1 MTNLSSGNLVRKLTL
16 RQLQI
21 FETVVRLGGYTR
33 AAEALHLSQ
42 PTVSMQIK
50 KLSETLDLHLLEQV
64 GRVIQPTAAGLEVYE
79 TTREILG
86 GVVTLEDLTSELKD
100 VVKGDLS
107 VAVITTAT
115 YFMPHLL
122 GAFVNRHPDVRPR
135 LTITNRANVLERL
148 KSNQD
153 DLLIMGQVPNE
164 LAVKAYPFIDNEM
177 VVVAPPDHA
186 LLGQKNITLE
196 KLAKERFLVRE
207 PGSGTRMAVDRLFS
221 EQNVNI
227 NPYMEL
233 GSSEAIKQG
242 VLAGLGVSVLSRRN
256 IGLELANNNIAI
268 LDVENFPLVRR
279 WYAVHL
285 GGKTF
290 FGRAHIS
297 GLHPDRKPEN
307 AGCCIAK
314 LNRIC
319 RSTP

>member
-1 MTNLSSGNLVRKLTL
+1 MPKLSSSSLVRHLTL

-21 FETVVRLGGYTR
+21 FESVVRLGGYTR

-64 GRVIQPTAAGLEVYE
+64 GRSIHPTAAGREVYE
-79 TTREILG
+79 TTREILA
-86 GVVTLEDLTSELKD
+86 GVVALEDLTSELKG

-107 VAVITTAT
+107 IAVITTAT

-122 GAFVNRHPDVRPR
+122 GAFIARHPEVRPR

-164 LAVKAYPFIDNEM
+164 LAVEAYPFIDNEIF
-177 VVVAPPDHA
+177 VVAPPDHP
-186 LLGQKNITLE
+186 LLARKNISLRDLT
-196 KLAKERFLVRE
+196 KERFLVRE
-207 PGSGTRMAVDRLFS
+207 PGSGTRLAVDRLFA
-221 EQNVNI
+221 ENDARI
-227 NPYMEL
+227 DPYMEL

-242 VLAGLGVSVLSRRN
+242 VLAGLGISVLSRRN
-256 IGLELANNNIAI
+256 ISLELAHEQIAI
-268 LDVENFPLVRR
+268 LDVEHFPLIRR

-285 GGKTF
+285 GGKKLSLAARTF
-290 FGRAHIS
+290 LDYILTES
-297 GLHPDRKPEN
+297 VETL
-307 AGCCIAK
+307 
-314 LNRIC
+314 
-319 RSTP
+319 ST

>member
-177 VVVAPPDHA
+177 VVVTPPDHA

-285 GGKTF
+285 GGKKLSLAARTF
-290 FGRAHIS
+290 LDYILTESPKTLAAAS
-297 GLHPDRKPEN
+297 PK
-307 AGCCIAK
+307 
-314 LNRIC
+314 
-319 RSTP
+319 

>member
-1 MTNLSSGNLVRKLTL
+1 MSNLSSSDLVRHLTL

-33 AAEALHLSQ
+33 AAESLHLSQ

-64 GRVIQPTAAGLEVYE
+64 GRVVHPTTAGREVYK
-79 TTREILG
+79 TAREILG
-86 GVVTLEDLTSELKD
+86 GVVALEDLTCELKG

-107 VAVITTAT
+107 IAVITTAT

-122 GAFVNRHPDVRPR
+122 GAFITRHPEVRPR

-164 LAVKAYPFIDNEM
+164 LAVEAYPFIDNEM
-177 VVVAPPDHA
+177 VVVAPPEHD
-186 LLGQKNITLE
+186 LLKQE
-196 KLAKERFLVRE
+196 KIPLHTLAKERFLVRE
-207 PGSGTRMAVDRLFS
+207 PGSGTRLAVDRLFF
-221 EQNVNI
+221 EHGTKI
-227 NPYMEL
+227 TPYMEL

-256 IGLELANNNIAI
+256 ISLELANRRIAI
-268 LDVENFPLVRR
+268 LDVECFPLVRR

-285 GGKTF
+285 GGK
-290 FGRAHIS
+290 
-297 GLHPDRKPEN
+297 
-307 AGCCIAK
+307 K
-314 LNRIC
+314 LSLAA
-319 RSTP
+319 RSFLDYILTESSETLES